1 MKNAIVIIIGVL
13 MALHLNA
20 QKYFTR
26 TGMTQFKAS
35 EEAFEPVEAVNKS
48 TTAIF
53 NANTRQ
59 VVAQVFMAAFQ
70 FDNAL
75 MQEHFNEN
83 YMDSHQYPKAIFK
96 GILEDFSKNKLT
108 SDSSSFDLD
117 GILTIK
123 GIEKEIHTK
132 VYLKEENNRLYVTTN
147 FWVKPEDFDI
157 SIPSIVRNKIAE
169 QIQISIAYELI
180 ERK

>member
-1 MKNAIVIIIGVL
+1 MKNAIVIIIGLL
-13 MALHLNA
+13 MTLHLNA

-26 TGMTQFKAS
+26 TGITQFEAS
-35 EEAFEPVEAVNKS
+35 EKAFEPVEAINKS

-53 NANTRQ
+53 DANTGQ
-59 VVAQVFMAAFQ
+59 VAAQVFIAAFQ

-96 GILEDFSKNKLT
+96 GELKDFSKNKLT
-108 SDSSSFDLD
+108 SDSSFDLD
-117 GILTIK
+117 GTLTIK

-147 FWVKPEDFDI
+147 FLVKPEDFDI
-157 SIPSIVRNKIAE
+157 SIPSIVRDKIAK

-180 ERK
+180 EKK

>member
-1 MKNAIVIIIGVL
+1 MKNAIVIIIGLL
-13 MALHLNA
+13 MASQLNA

-35 EEAFEPVEAVNKS
+35 EKAYEPVEANNNS
-48 TTAIF
+48 TTAIL
-53 NANTRQ
+53 NTKTGQ
-59 VVAQVFMAAFQ
+59 VAAQVFIAAFQ

-83 YMDSHQYPKAIFK
+83 YMDSHQYPKATFK

-108 SDSSSFDLD
+108 SDSSFDLD
-117 GILTIK
+117 GTLTIK

-132 VYLKEENNRLYVTTN
+132 VYLKEENNRLYITSN
-147 FWVKPEDFDI
+147 FSVKPEDFDI
-157 SIPSIVRNKIAE
+157 KIPSIVRDKIAQ
-169 QIQISIAYELI
+169 QIQISIAYEFI
-180 ERK
+180 EKK

>member
-1 MKNAIVIIIGVL
+1 MKNAIVIIIGLL
-13 MALHLNA
+13 MTLHLNA

-26 TGMTQFKAS
+26 TGITQFEAS
-35 EEAFEPVEAVNKS
+35 EKAFEPVEAINKS

-53 NANTRQ
+53 DANTGQ
-59 VVAQVFMAAFQ
+59 VAAQVFIAAFQ

-96 GILEDFSKNKLT
+96 GELKDFSKNKLT
-108 SDSSSFDLD
+108 SDSSFDLD
-117 GILTIK
+117 GTLTIK

-147 FWVKPEDFDI
+147 FSVKPEDFDI
-157 SIPSIVRNKIAE
+157 SIPSIVRDKIAK

-180 ERK
+180 EKK